1 MTREKNKQFM
11 NQMALA
17 QMATPPLKPK
27 KTGRGGTVWFVNL
40 KKIGSGEGDK

>member
-1 MTREKNKQFM
+1 M

-17 QMATPPLKPK
+17 LAQNRDATPPLKPK

-40 KKIGSGEGDK
+40 KKYWERGGG

>member
-1 MTREKNKQFM
+1 M

-17 QMATPPLKPK
+17 QNRDATPPLKPK

-40 KKIGSGEGDK
+40 KKNWERGGG